1 MEGTTK
7 QGGFGMKKTVFVLLA
22 LLVVPGTLWAMDIN
36 QGKFELSGTTA
47 FNISD
52 TTTEVDGSP
61 DVDVTTYSLE
71 LDGNYYFAKN
81 LGVGLIFQYEK
92 SEIDTGTGDT
102 DTSTFFIGPQVT
114 YNMPLSEKVSLFV
127 NGAVGYAD
135 AEFDSNDA
143 DGWGFQIGG
152 GLKYFLTNSASINA
166 RAQYQSLSM
175 EADAGGDAD
184 TDGFN
189 LGVGLSIY
197 F

>member
-7 QGGFGMKKTVFVLLA
+7 QGGFGMKKAVFVLLA
-22 LLVVPGTLWAMDIN
+22 LFVPASLWAMDID
-36 QGKFELSGTTA
+36 QGKFELAGTTA
-47 FNISD
+47 FNFSD
-52 TTTEVDGSP
+52 TTTEVDGAP
-61 DVDVTTYSLE
+61 DIDTTTWSFE
-71 LDGNYYFAKN
+71 LDGNYYFMKN
-81 LGVGLIFQYEK
+81 VGLGLILLYED
-92 SEIDTGTGDT
+92 SEVDAGAGDIE
-102 DTSTFFIGPQVT
+102 TSTFFIGPQIT
-114 YNMPLSEKVSLFV
+114 YNIPLNEKVSLFV

-143 DGWGFQIGG
+143 DGWGFQVGG
-152 GLKYFLTNSASINA
+152 GLKYFLTNSASING
-166 RAQYQSLSM
+166 RVQYQSLSM